1 MIPYIYPDPITIIPG
16 TIVFHVFG
24 LLVGLAVVTGAY
36 VSQRKAEDAGL
47 NARVIA
53 DAAIWFVLVGFIISH
68 MFAVVFYYPDRMIGA
83 ACTTQADCLD
93 VTYQGIFGGPSEFI
107 CQDNGRCN
115 NGSFTSLLMIWN
127 GISSVGGFLGAFIA
141 ILIFGR
147 VSRIPI
153 IPGVFVLQGAKGR
166 PLMKYLDCAAYG
178 MAFAWIFGRM
188 ACAMA
193 HDHPGR
199 VTDSFFGIKFPK
211 SDWPQW
217 STPEALAQYPDA
229 VYDYIP
235 RFDLGFME
243 MLFAIVISAVFFV
256 VGRMNLTLR
265 PGWYAANLLFWYAP
279 YRLFL
284 DSLRA
289 TDISGADPRNALGLT
304 PAQVAVIFMGIGG
317 ILVWMYGGR
326 LLKDKAYMDNTK
338 FPLELEEQQ
347 ATATPAP

>member
-1 MIPYIYPDPITIIPG
+1 MIPYIYPDPITVIPG
-16 TIVFHVFG
+16 TVVFHVFG
-24 LLVGLAVVTGAY
+24 LLVGLAVIVGAY
-36 VSQRKAEDAGL
+36 VAQKKASEAGL
-47 NARVIA
+47 NPRVMA
-53 DAAIWFVLVGFIISH
+53 DAAIWFVVLGFIISH
-68 MFAVVFYYPDRMIGA
+68 IFAVVFYYPDRMVGT
-83 ACTTQADCLD
+83 ACVTQADCIN
-93 VTYQGIFGGPSEFI
+93 VHWHGIFPGPSEFI
-107 CQDNGRCN
+107 CKDNGRCN
-115 NGSFTSLLMIWN
+115 NGSFTTLLMIWN

-147 VSRIPI
+147 VDRIRL
-153 IPGVFVLQGAKGR
+153 IPGVFELEGAKGR

-217 STPEALAQYPDA
+217 STPEALALYPTES
-229 VYDYIP
+229 YIP

-243 MLFAIVISAVFFV
+243 MLFAIVISAVFFFIS
-256 VGRMNLTLR
+256 RTKLTLR
-265 PGWYAANLLFWYAP
+265 PGWYAANLVFWYAP

-289 TDISGADPRNALGLT
+289 TDISGADPRNAIGLT
-304 PAQVAVIFMGIGG
+304 PAQVTVIFMGIGG
-317 ILVWMYGGR
+317 MLIWWYGGK
-326 LLKDKAYMDNTK
+326 LMKDKAYMDNSK
-338 FPLELEEQQ
+338 FPKELAEQAGSAPQ
-347 ATATPAP
+347 A

>member
-1 MIPYIYPDPITIIPG
+1 MIPYIYPDPITVIPG
-16 TIVFHVFG
+16 TVVFHVFG
-24 LLVGLAVVTGAY
+24 LLVGLAVIVGAY
-36 VSQRKAEDAGL
+36 IAQKKAEEAGL
-47 NARVIA
+47 NPRVMA
-53 DAAIWFVLVGFIISH
+53 DAAIWFVVIGFIISH
-68 MFAVVFYYPDRMIGA
+68 IFAVVFYYPERMIGA
-83 ACTTQADCLD
+83 SCASQADCINVHWHGL
-93 VTYQGIFGGPSEFI
+93 FPGPNEFI

-115 NGSFTSLLMIWN
+115 NGSFTTLLMIWN

-147 VSRIPI
+147 VERIRL
-153 IPGVFVLQGAKGR
+153 IPGVFELEAAKGR

-193 HDHPGR
+193 HDHPGK

-217 STPEALAQYPDA
+217 STPEALALYPTES
-229 VYDYIP
+229 YIP

-243 MLFAIVISAVFFV
+243 MLFAIVISAVFFFV
-256 VGRMNLTLR
+256 SRSKLTLR
-265 PGWYAANLLFWYAP
+265 PGWYAANLVFWYAP

-289 TDISGADPRNALGLT
+289 TDISGADPRNAIGLT
-304 PAQVAVIFMGIGG
+304 PAQVTVIFMAIGG
-317 ILVWMYGGR
+317 ILIWIYGGK
-326 LLKDKAYMDNTK
+326 LLKDKAYMDNSK
-338 FPLELEEQQ
+338 FPKELAEQEGR
-347 ATATPAP
+347 ATAA